1 MATSQVSTNGDVG
14 NISNVQSFN
23 HSLFGELRTL
33 GDADNLWFV
42 AKDVCDS
49 LGFNNPSDATKY
61 LDDDEKALINNPS
74 LTNNP
79 NGNVTIINES
89 GLYSLILR
97 SRKPEAKRF
106 KKWVTSEVLP
116 SIRKHGGYMTP
127 EKVEEVLSD
136 PDTIIKLATN
146 LKEERAK
153 RIEAEQRIE
162 QDRPKV
168 VFAESIETAETTI
181 LIGELAKLIQ
191 QSTQYKIGQNR
202 LFDYLRQNG
211 YLHKGG
217 SSRNMPTQRSMDLG
231 LFEIKETAISRSN
244 GTHIAKT
251 TKVTGKGQL
260 YFVKKFCDKMKLR
273 RMAAGELNTGE
284 DCCKEAS

>member
-1 MATSQVSTNGDVG
+1 MAGHNVANSHTSDNSSVVTF
-14 NISNVQSFN
+14 SFE
-23 HSLFGELRTL
+23 SQDLRTL
-33 GDADNLWFV
+33 TIDGEPWFV
-42 AKDVCDS
+42 ATDVTKNLGYSNTSKAVNDHVDPEDRYNES
-49 LGFNNPSDATKY
+49 LDRGGK
-61 LDDDEKALINNPS
+61 L
-74 LTNNP
+74 
-79 NGNVTIINES
+79 TIINES

-106 KKWVTSEVLP
+106 KKWITSEVLP
-116 SIRKHGGYMTP
+116 SIRKHGAFLTP
-127 EKVEEVLSD
+127 EKVEEVLSN

-146 LKEERAK
+146 LKEERA
-153 RIEAEQRIE
+153 RRLEAEKQIE
-162 QDRPKV
+162 QDRSKV
-168 VFAESIETAETTI
+168 VFAESIEVAETTI

-202 LFDYLRQNG
+202 LFEWMRQNG

-231 LFEIKETAISRSN
+231 LFEIKETTIARSS

-260 YFVKKFCDKMKLR
+260 YFVKKFCDKMKQR
-273 RMAAGELNTGE
+273 RLAAGELDTGSN
-284 DCCKEAS
+284 CCKEAS

>member
-1 MATSQVSTNGDVG
+1 MAGQNVANSPTSDNSSVVTFSFESQDLRVITLNGDP
-14 NISNVQSFN
+14 
-23 HSLFGELRTL
+23 
-33 GDADNLWFV
+33 WFV
-42 AKDVCDS
+42 AKDICNSLGVDTRNLRRDLDEEEIQTLNLRGSGRDS
-49 LGFNNPSDATKY
+49 L
-61 LDDDEKALINNPS
+61 
-74 LTNNP
+74 
-79 NGNVTIINES
+79 IINES